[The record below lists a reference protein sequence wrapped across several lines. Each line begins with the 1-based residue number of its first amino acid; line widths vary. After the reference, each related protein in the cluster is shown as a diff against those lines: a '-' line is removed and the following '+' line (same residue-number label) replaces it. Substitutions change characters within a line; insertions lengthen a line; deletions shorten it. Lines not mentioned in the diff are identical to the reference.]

1 MSQRILV
8 VDDNAFYLR
17 VLADILHNAGYEAY
31 TTQDGSQ
38 VIEIVNDNPPDIILL
53 DLIMPKLDGFEIC
66 KLLKDNYLTKDIPII
81 MVTARTDSESIKKAL
96 ELGVF
101 DYIKKPIEEI
111 EVIARVQSTL
121 RFKEQLE
128 QLKERSL
135 KDGLTG
141 LYNHS
146 FLIELFEKELTRHER
161 SGQGLSFIMVDIDY
175 FKKINDTYGHQS
187 GDLVLKKLSNL
198 LTKSVRQGDVVGR
211 YGGEEFGIVF
221 ANSSKEE
228 AIKACERIRRR
239 IENYIFNVSETD
251 IKATVSLGLCYKEP
265 GKTLTCQEI
274 IQYADKALYSAKRNG
289 RNQLAMAD
297 I

>member
-1 MSQRILV
+1 MSDKILV
-8 VDDNAFYLR
+8 VDDNAFNLK
-17 VLADILHNAGYEAY
+17 LLSDILQKAGYVAS

-38 VIEIVNDNPPDIILL
+38 VIKIVNESPPDIILL
-53 DLIMPKLDGFEIC
+53 DLIMPNIDGFEIC
-66 KLLKDNYLTKDIPII
+66 KLLKDNYQTKDIPII
-81 MVTARTDSESIKKAL
+81 MITGRTDSESIKKAL

-128 QLKERSL
+128 QLKEMSL

-141 LYNHS
+141 LYNHY

-161 SGQGLSFIMVDIDY
+161 TGQGMGFIMVDIDF
-175 FKKINDTYGHQS
+175 FKKVNDTYGHQT
-187 GDLVLKKLSNL
+187 GDFVLKKLSNL

-221 ANSSKEE
+221 ANSSKED
-228 AIKACERIRRR
+228 AIRACERIRKRV
-239 IENYIFNVSETD
+239 ENYVFNVSETD
-251 IKATVSLGLCYKEP
+251 IRITVSLGVCYKEP
-265 GKTLTCQEI
+265 NTTMTCQEM
-274 IQYADKALYSAKRNG
+274 IQYADKALYTAKRNG
-289 RNQLAMAD
+289 RNQFVVAD

>member
-1 MSQRILV
+1 MSQKILV
-8 VDDNAFYLR
+8 VDDNALN
-17 VLADILHNAGYEAY
+17 LKMLTDILQNAGYEAY

-38 VIEIVNDNPPDIILL
+38 VIKIVNESPPDIILL
-53 DLIMPKLDGFEIC
+53 DLIMPNVDGFEIC

-81 MVTARTDSESIKKAL
+81 MITARTDSGSIKKAL

-128 QLKERSL
+128 QLKEMSL

-141 LYNHS
+141 LYNHY

-161 SGQGLSFIMVDIDY
+161 TGHGLGFIMVDIDY
-175 FKKINDTYGHQS
+175 FKKVNDTYGHQP
-187 GDLVLKKLSNL
+187 GDLVLKKLANL
-198 LTKSVRQGDVVGR
+198 LVKSVRQGDVVGR

-221 ANSSKEE
+221 TNSSKED
-228 AIKACERIRRR
+228 AIRASERIRKRV
-239 IENYIFNVSETD
+239 ENYVFSISETD
-251 IKATVSLGLCYKEP
+251 IRITVSIGICYKKP
-265 GKTLTCQEI
+265 HQALTCQQMV
-274 IQYADKALYSAKRNG
+274 QYADKALYSAKRNG
-289 RNQLAMAD
+289 RNQFVVAD